1 MISSLIN
8 VELDKIN
15 EWLMANKLSLNVKK
29 SNYKLF
35 HMPQK
40 FIQKPT
46 LNIGKSLLE
55 CVDCFNFSGIHFDK
69 HLSWNEHIHTI
80 SNKIINNY
88 RNLK

>member
-8 VELDKIN
+8 VELDEIN
-15 EWLMANKLSLNVKK
+15 EWPMTNKLSLNVKK
-29 SNYKLF
+29 AKLMLF

-55 CVDCFNFSGIHFDK
+55 CVDCFNFFRY
-69 HLSWNEHIHTI
+69 TF
-80 SNKIINNY
+80 
-88 RNLK
+88 